1 MNPGQGG
8 YDQRLNQKKFIEDY
22 QLAKDQSDED
32 FLRGLRDKFGLS
44 GARASSGSQ
53 ERNDYKRDKGDQ
65 MQQKIR

>member
-1 MNPGQGG
+1 MSSGQGG

-22 QLAKDQSDED
+22 QLAKDESDED

-44 GARASSGSQ
+44 GARASGGSQ
-53 ERNDYKRDKGDQ
+53 ERNNYKRDKGDQ